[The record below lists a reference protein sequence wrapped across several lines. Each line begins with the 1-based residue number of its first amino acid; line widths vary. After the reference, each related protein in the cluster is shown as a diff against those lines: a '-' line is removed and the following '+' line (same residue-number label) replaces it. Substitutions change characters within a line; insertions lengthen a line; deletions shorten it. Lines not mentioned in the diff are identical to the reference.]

1 MDIIMNYVAYAGIS
15 EIDNIYGAAIRNL
28 HVRAFLIEDIT
39 LEEQEIRDRLITYT
53 REPFKGTT
61 FKGTSINRPPCDE
74 YKEPIFETLEEKQS
88 RESRADMRKS
98 TFSNPIPRS
107 KSNLMRVISFTHMV
121 ERVFF
126 KSVYFYL
133 FPYLVLPI
141 SYIVY

>member
-1 MDIIMNYVAYAGIS
+1 MNYVAYAGIS
-15 EIDNIYGAAIRNL
+15 EIDNVYGAAIRNL
-28 HVRAFLIEDIT
+28 HARVLLIEDIT
-39 LEEQEIRDRLITYT
+39 FEEQEIRDRLLTYT
-53 REPFKGTT
+53 REPFKGNSY
-61 FKGTSINRPPCDE
+61 KGKSINRPPCDE
-74 YKEPIFETLEEKQS
+74 DGEPIFETEGDKRQ

-107 KSNLMRVISFTHMV
+107 KSNLMRVISITHVV